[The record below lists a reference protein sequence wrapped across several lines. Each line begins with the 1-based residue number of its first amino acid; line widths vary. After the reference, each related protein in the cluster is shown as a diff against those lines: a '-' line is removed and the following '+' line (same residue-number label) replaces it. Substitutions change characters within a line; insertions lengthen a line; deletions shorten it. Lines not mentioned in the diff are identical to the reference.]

1 MRQKSEPMQV
11 IKERRDGALLRLVD
25 AVPYIKFM
33 RISFDRR
40 GDELTATMAYS
51 DMLIGNPTVPAIHG
65 GATAAFL
72 ETTAIIELAW
82 AEIWAK
88 IEGEKLSGAEI
99 AALPLPRLPKT
110 IDFTTDYL
118 TVGHPRDVY
127 ARARIN
133 RSGRRYAS
141 VHVEAWQDNRQ
152 KLVAQATGHFLM
164 PPKNG

>member
-1 MRQKSEPMQV
+1 MQKKPEPLQV
-11 IKERRDGALLRLVD
+11 IKERRDGALLRLVE
-25 AVPYIKFM
+25 AVPYIGFM
-33 RISFDRR
+33 GISFQRR
-40 GDELTATMAYS
+40 GDELTATMAYA

-88 IEGEKLSGAEI
+88 SEAEKLSGADI
-99 AALPLPRLPKT
+99 AALPFPTLPKT

-118 TVGHPRDVY
+118 SVGHPRDVY

-141 VHVEAWQDNRQ
+141 VHVEAWQDNRA

-164 PPKNG
+164 PAKDG